1 MIRTLIYAYMIF
13 TFWSYMGNQ
22 VKENS
27 ELALKEMNLPK
38 ITKSVDET
46 KKAAK
51 EEMKKSNSAMSKKKD
66 IYNWTEEE
74 EEYLA
79 RIAYSEAGNQGPDG
93 MALVVRVVINRV
105 ESDKFPNTI
114 KEVIEQKNQ
123 FSPVSNGTFKSLK
136 PSKMAWKAV
145 AKVKKGWDRSRGAL
159 YFVAHKATKSTW
171 HENNLTWLF
180 KYIDHDFYK

>member
-1 MIRTLIYAYMIF
+1 MIRTMFYAYMIF

-38 ITKSVDET
+38 I
-46 KKAAK
+46 
-51 EEMKKSNSAMSKKKD
+51 MKKSNSAMSKKKD

-171 HENNLTWLF
+171 HENNLTWVF